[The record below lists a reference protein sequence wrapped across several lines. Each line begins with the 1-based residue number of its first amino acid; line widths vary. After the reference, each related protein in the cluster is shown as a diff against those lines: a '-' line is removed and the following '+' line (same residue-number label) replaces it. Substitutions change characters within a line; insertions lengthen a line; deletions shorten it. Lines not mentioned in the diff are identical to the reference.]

1 MERIDPRA
9 RSDAYGNR
17 INRSHSALLAN
28 IVPWASILLGSILP
42 LFFIASALPI
52 MPPVGFLL
60 LLGWRLVRPGLLPV
74 WAGLPLGMF
83 DDLFSGQPFGFGILT
98 WSLALIAIELIET
111 RLPWR
116 SFWQDWFTAG
126 IVTTVYL
133 IAGWLLSGGSPTLH
147 SLVALVPQLVLS
159 ILLFPVLARLI
170 ARLDQFRL
178 HRWKSL

>member
-42 LFFIASALPI
+42 LFLIASALPI
-52 MPPVGFLL
+52 MPPVGFLF

-126 IVTTVYL
+126 IVTSVYL